1 MGIIMKATEY
11 GTCVYCGNH
20 AEMTDEHVVP
30 RCLFPESL
38 PPDIPMVTV
47 GACSPCN
54 SGKSHDDTY
63 LRDFLLSDM
72 ATSRNPVA
80 RALRGGK
87 LMRSVKKNRSEIARI
102 VVNQARRK
110 PLYSPGGIY
119 LGSHYATPLQTNRL
133 ESSFGKMVRGL
144 YYYASK
150 THLPQDIV
158 LDVSRI
164 DRFRIRAA
172 WDEMATKGAATNV
185 IHPEV
190 FACRHFVD
198 MHFPVFSRWQ
208 LLFYNTNLIEV
219 LTLPSNWMEH
229 VTSEEAINP
238 ASGLIRP
245 DSVSGMLEG
254 TS

>member
-1 MGIIMKATEY
+1 MQATKY

-54 SGKSHDDTY
+54 SGKNHDDTY

-72 ATSRNPVA
+72 ATRPNPVA
-80 RALRGGK
+80 QALRCGK
-87 LMRSVKKNRSEIARI
+87 LMRSVKRNRSEIART
-102 VVNQARRK
+102 VVKQARRQ
-110 PLYSPGGIY
+110 PLHSPGGIY
-119 LGSHYATPLQTNRL
+119 LGSPYAAPLQTKRL

-144 YYYASK
+144 YYHASK
-150 THLPQDIV
+150 THLPQDVV

-164 DRFRIRAA
+164 DRFHIQAA
-172 WDEMATKGAATNV
+172 WDEMAAQGAATNF

-190 FACRHFVD
+190 FACRYFVD
-198 MHFPVFSRWQ
+198 MHLPLFSRWQ
-208 LLFYNTNLIEV
+208 LLFYNTILIEV

-229 VTSEEAINP
+229 MTSKEAANP
-238 ASGLIRP
+238 VSGLIHP
-245 DSVSGMLEG
+245 NSVSGMGEG
-254 TS
+254 AS